1 MTRRS
6 LTIGQRSSLNRR
18 MVVST
23 SDYGGTGH
31 YVRPP
36 ISLPHLRCLDRPLDE
51 ERPPVRPPRKD
62 DNAQRS

>member
-23 SDYGGTGH
+23 SDYGGTGL
-31 YVRPP
+31 YGRPP
-36 ISLPHLRCLDRPLDE
+36 W
-51 ERPPVRPPRKD
+51 ERPPARPPRKD
-62 DNAQRS
+62 DNARRS